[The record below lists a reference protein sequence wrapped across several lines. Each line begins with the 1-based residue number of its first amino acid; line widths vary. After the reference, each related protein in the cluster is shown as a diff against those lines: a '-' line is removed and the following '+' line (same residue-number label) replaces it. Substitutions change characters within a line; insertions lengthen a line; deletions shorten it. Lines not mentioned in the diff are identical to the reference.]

1 MSALLL
7 MGSLWA
13 LTMWVC
19 TRKGDDHDD
28 NNSGAAPICPTL
40 LSHET

>member
-13 LTMWVC
+13 VTMWVC
-19 TRKGDDHDD
+19 TRRNDDDD
-28 NNSGAAPICPTL
+28 NNSGAAPICPA
-40 LSHET
+40 LSHEI